1 MELVKSL
8 LAPFNEM
15 LKKEGRDPVVPY
27 LHKTISELIIIP
39 PAKSICPSVD
49 DLKNM
54 PLVEFKVLRYS

>member
-1 MELVKSL
+1 
-8 LAPFNEM
+8 M